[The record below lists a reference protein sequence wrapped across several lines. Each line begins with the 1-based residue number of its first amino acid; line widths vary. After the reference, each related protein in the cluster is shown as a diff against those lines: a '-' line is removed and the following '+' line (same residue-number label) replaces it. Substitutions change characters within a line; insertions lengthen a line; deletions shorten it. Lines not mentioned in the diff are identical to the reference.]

1 MIEIRWD
8 EETDE
13 IEIAGTTQELQHV
26 YRSILHLAQTNGN
39 QITIPAAIDFDPA
52 PYSSCLNSITIRK
65 SEDLIKV
72 LIAIDH
78 LKMHGSPKNL
88 EIFAGWF
95 NCEDDTAH
103 YHCHFEYYPGNDLV
117 HPDSLPL
124 VISARS

>member
-8 EETDE
+8 EETNE
-13 IEIAGTTQELQHV
+13 IEMTGTPQELQLIC
-26 YRSILHLAQTNGN
+26 RSILHLTQTNET
-39 QITIPAAIDFDPA
+39 QITIPTAIDFDPA
-52 PYSSCLNSITIRK
+52 PYSSCLNSITICK

-72 LIAIDH
+72 AIKTDR
-78 LKMHGSPKNL
+78 LEIHGSPKNL
-88 EIFAGWF
+88 EIFADWF

-103 YHCHFEYYPGNDLV
+103 YHCHFEYYPGNDLI

>member
-8 EETDE
+8 EETNE
-13 IEIAGTTQELQHV
+13 IEMAGTTQELQLVCH
-26 YRSILHLAQTNGN
+26 SILHLAQTNEA

-52 PYSSCLNSITIRK
+52 PYSSCLNSTTICK

-72 LIAIDH
+72 AIDIDH
-78 LKMHGSPKNL
+78 LKIHGSPKNL
-88 EIFAGWF
+88 EIFADWF
-95 NCEDDTAH
+95 NCKDDTAH
-103 YHCHFEYYPGNDLV
+103 YHCHFEYHLGNDLI